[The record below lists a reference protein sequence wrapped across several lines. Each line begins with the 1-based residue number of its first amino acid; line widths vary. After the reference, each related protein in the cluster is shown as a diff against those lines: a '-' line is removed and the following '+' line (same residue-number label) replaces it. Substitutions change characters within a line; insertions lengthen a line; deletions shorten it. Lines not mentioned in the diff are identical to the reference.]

1 MRAQG
6 NGFGVTG
13 WAIGVGWTT
22 LVNPIMFGH
31 LQSRTYFLFA
41 GFNLLWMPIVFF
53 FYPETKNRSLESID
67 AMFST
72 PSPLYTKMEAAY
84 KAANNGNLRAAY
96 HWPVSVSRLDSKG
109 LPVIDKSGEGNASLN
124 HSENILE
131 A

>member
-72 PSPLYTKMEAAY
+72 PSPLYAKMEAAY
-84 KAANNGNLRAAY
+84 KAANADLPAAY
-96 HWPVSVSRLDSKG
+96 HFPITHSKVNPKGSPVVG
-109 LPVIDKSGEGNASLN
+109 KSGDDNTSLT
-124 HSENILE
+124 HSENILDG
-131 A
+131 